1 MVLTRAPKDF
11 EFNPCDVEIHDDYL
25 SYFPLDF
32 PHYKNELMMHFYEYF
47 FLDYLAF
54 YIFFLIFLA
63 FLCFYVFS
71 ANFSRN

>member
-32 PHYKNELMMHFYEYF
+32 LHYKNELMMHFYEYF

-54 YIFFLIFLA
+54 YLFFDFSCVFM
-63 FLCFYVFS
+63 FLCFFC
-71 ANFSRN
+71 